1 MGIFRSWRYF
11 RRTPQYKKR
20 TFKQSAKSRMM
31 PHPEE
36 LEGFRVK
43 KKESVEILTPGAMK
57 AFFGALDREWLS
69 PFRDFGLYP
78 RSYTKETG
86 EH

>member
-1 MGIFRSWRYF
+1 
-11 RRTPQYKKR
+11 
-20 TFKQSAKSRMM
+20 MM

-57 AFFGALDREWLS
+57 AFFGALDREWL
-69 PFRDFGLYP
+69 PFSAISAFTPAPTPKRLANTEYAL
-78 RSYTKETG
+78 
-86 EH
+86 H